1 MKLGRRAVLATG
13 VAAVG
18 VAVLMRSADRSG
30 LRAPYFERLQ
40 QALRREGV
48 ATPTLVVDR
57 ARLEAN
63 VDRLRRDLPSGMAY
77 RIVAKSL
84 PAAGLLEAVRAR
96 SGSERVMTFNLP
108 MLLELARTMPG
119 VTQFL
124 GKPLPVTA
132 AAAFLAQ
139 LPPASRDAAGRVTWL
154 VDTPERVLQYAALAQ
169 GQDRV
174 LDVAIELDVGL
185 HRGGQT
191 AGEGLARLL
200 DALKASPGLRF
211 AGLMGYEPHVPAV
224 PALFGLRERALARSW
239 EAYRQATEQV
249 AAALG
254 ARRLQGAILNAA
266 GSLTYRLY
274 RDTGVANEV
283 SAGSAL
289 VKPAGFDT
297 PLLEAM
303 EPACFIATPVL
314 KALPETRLP
323 DVFGAISTLQALWD
337 PNTRRTVFIHG
348 GHWLARPVDPPGL
361 QYNGLFGRS
370 SNQEMLNAGEALSLR
385 PDDFV
390 FFRPEQSEA
399 VLQQFGDIAVFDGER
414 ITGWWP
420 VFPARA

>member
-1 MKLGRRAVLATG
+1 
-13 VAAVG
+13 
-18 VAVLMRSADRSG
+18 
-30 LRAPYFERLQ
+30 
-40 QALRREGV
+40 
-48 ATPTLVVDR
+48 
-57 ARLEAN
+57 
-63 VDRLRRDLPSGMAY
+63 
-77 RIVAKSL
+77 
-84 PAAGLLEAVRAR
+84 
-96 SGSERVMTFNLP
+96 
-108 MLLELARTMPG
+108 
-119 VTQFL
+119 
-124 GKPLPVTA
+124 
-132 AAAFLAQ
+132 
-139 LPPASRDAAGRVTWL
+139 
-154 VDTPERVLQYAALAQ
+154 
-169 GQDRV
+169 
-174 LDVAIELDVGL
+174 
-185 HRGGQT
+185 
-191 AGEGLARLL
+191 
-200 DALKASPGLRF
+200 
-211 AGLMGYEPHVPAV
+211 
-224 PALFGLRERALARSW
+224 
-239 EAYRQATEQV
+239 V